1 MTRRRHIATLLLF
14 AAVAAPLAGVAI
26 ATPPTGLKS
35 TLLARG
41 AAGKFKIHDE
51 SLDLRLRARQD
62 TDVAIVQATLDPGGS
77 TGWHGHPGQSI
88 VIVKSGALT
97 MIEPRGHHRHGCSVQ
112 EFDGGTGVPAPRGRA
127 QLREPHRRGDRVLG
141 RLHGARRR
149 DAAPQRRRHRAGA
162 VRVIR

>member
-26 ATPPTGLKS
+26 ATPPSGLTS

-51 SLDLRLRARQD
+51 SLDLRIRARQD
-62 TDVAIVQATLDPGGS
+62 TDVAIVQATLAAGGS

-88 VIVKSGALT
+88 VIVKSGTLT
-97 MIEPRGHHRHGCSVQ
+97 MIEPRGHHRHGCSEQ
-112 EFDGGTGVPAPRGRA
+112 EFTAGQAFAHPEDAHNFENRTGGVTEFVVVYMVPAG
-127 QLREPHRRGDRVLG
+127 
-141 RLHGARRR
+141 
-149 DAAPQRRRHRAGA
+149 AAPLLNDVATVPEQCA
-162 VRVIR
+162 